1 MIKIKKK
8 QRFLQQNQVS
18 SLKNY
23 FLYLTLPDNSLK
35 RHCC

>member
-8 QRFLQQNQVS
+8 ERFLQQNQVS

-35 RHCC
+35 CHCC